1 MIGALATLLVC
12 QLAGEAIVR
21 ATGLPVPG
29 PVLGMLLL
37 VAALAIRGAIP
48 TPLRNVANGMLQHL
62 TLLYIP
68 AGVGFMLHI
77 ARIKAEWET
86 ILAALF
92 VSTILTIIVTAL
104 VFKWVARLT
113 DRKNEA
119 VEKGGE

>member
-1 MIGALATLLVC
+1 MIGAIATLLVC

-21 ATGLPVPG
+21 ATGLPIPG
-29 PVLGMLLL
+29 PVLGMLFL
-37 VAALAIRGAIP
+37 VAGLAVRGGIP
-48 TPLRNVANGMLQHL
+48 APLRNVANAMLQHL

-92 VSTILTIIVTAL
+92 VSTVLTIIVSAL
-104 VFKWVARLT
+104 VFKWVARFT
-113 DRKNEA
+113 DGKSQSPSED
-119 VEKGGE
+119 GE